1 MLLPI
6 VCYFGIGLLLRWV
19 GLGDRSHGQFL
30 FRIVFFVTLPALAF
44 GAISSS
50 DLNPERLA
58 LPVIGFMVNL
68 FCAVAALVVVRLAGM
83 KPQLA
88 GTVVLGASVSNI
100 AFLYPFVL
108 AALGPIGVADAVLYD
123 VGNAIFLAT
132 VATALANRFGASD
145 SLSMLDAVAKVFRS
159 PLFLAVVAALLA
171 NLADWTVPPLLEA
184 VFGPLG
190 AMTAPLILIALG
202 LSFSISSFAD
212 GPVWGTVALRMVVGL
227 VLGLLAVW
235 GFGLSGLSAI
245 VVITLAAAPIG
256 FNAVT
261 LVSLGQLD
269 TERATAALSLSIAIG
284 LVVAPLILFAS
295 RLT

>member
-202 LSFSISSFAD
+202 LSFSISSLAD